1 MALSHFLCC
10 VWSNSLVQPTSL
22 YSSVNSGKKALISF
36 LPPRL
41 GPQRVYEKPSSEA
54 NAQHQVPSVARR
66 AIVSSVYVSKP
77 CCLSK
82 KRGEKTIVLPGLSQM
97 AQILPD
103 NLQFVCLGGT
113 VQRVRHFRLCA
124 SRKSV
129 DWKVNMAA
137 RRPPTTMTAL
147 CDPTVFTRCRDKI
160 LRVCI
165 VSEVYRNASHKC
177 QGFSVQLLVDRD
189 KNWCLNRR
197 INPQSARTQ
206 TRLHETSQRPF
217 FHSQAQFHIRL
228 PS

>member
-1 MALSHFLCC
+1 MKSHPRRQTHSIRSPRWPAEPLSPLFM
-10 VWSNSLVQPTSL
+10 SLNT
-22 YSSVNSGKKALISF
+22 AAF
-36 LPPRL
+36 
-41 GPQRVYEKPSSEA
+41 QRKGG
-54 NAQHQVPSVARR
+54 
-66 AIVSSVYVSKP
+66 
-77 CCLSK
+77 
-82 KRGEKTIVLPGLSQM
+82 GETIVLPGLSQM

-113 VQRVRHFRLCA
+113 VQRVRHFQLCA

-137 RRPPTTMTAL
+137 YRPPTTMTAL

-197 INPQSARTQ
+197 INRQSARTQ